1 MKDIVLALGGGGVK
15 GIAHIGVIRAL
26 ERAGFRIRAVAGT
39 SAGGVCGALYA
50 FGYSPDGI
58 QNRYKLADPSKLFV
72 RQPDDKASWLGLKG
86 VREILED
93 SLGDSFFEDLRLPFA
108 VTAVDLNTAEHVV
121 IRTGRVL
128 DAVLATI
135 AVPGVFP
142 PVELN
147 GRVLVD
153 GGVLNPVPVNVA
165 RALAPDLPVVAV
177 VLSPPV
183 DDWAG
188 ITQPRM
194 LNSLPFL
201 MKYVSQFR
209 FSQAL
214 NLFMRAIDIGG
225 ALLTELLLEIEKP
238 DVIIRPAV
246 RHIGLLDPVDVDQ
259 VALLGEKAAELALP
273 RLHQATHWTRR
284 LMKKFMPY
292 SPPKVRLPYST
303 DFKV

>member
-15 GIAHIGVIRAL
+15 GIAHIGVMRAL

-58 QNRYKLADPSKLFV
+58 QNRYKLADPSKMFV
-72 RQPDDKASWLGLKG
+72 RLPDDKASWLGLKG

-153 GGVLNPVPVNVA
+153 GGVLNPVPINVA

-183 DDWAG
+183 DEWAG
-188 ITQPRM
+188 VTQPRM

-273 RLHQATHWTRR
+273 RLHQATRWTRR
-284 LMKKFMPY
+284 LMRKFWTY